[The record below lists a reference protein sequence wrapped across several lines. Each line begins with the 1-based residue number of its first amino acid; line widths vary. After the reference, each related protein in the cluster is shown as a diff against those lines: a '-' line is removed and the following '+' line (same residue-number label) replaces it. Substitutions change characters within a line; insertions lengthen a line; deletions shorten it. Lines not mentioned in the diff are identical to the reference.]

1 MFIFGGFTLVA
12 NSAVHLGQV
21 EAFAPGEIVRF
32 GNIEYTTDYCGEL
45 IITGGVSPDLGA
57 DSLDLDVRSNLGVIG
72 GCRFFLTHP
81 YAHPAKM
88 GGSTS
93 QIPNE
98 LPGNMHLWEED
109 PGCGYRA
116 NRGERRSWKVLT
128 QSQEQAP
135 TRHSIGI

>member
-72 GCRFFLTHP
+72 GCRFFLPTH
-81 YAHPAKM
+81 M
-88 GGSTS
+88 
-93 QIPNE
+93 
-98 LPGNMHLWEED
+98 
-109 PGCGYRA
+109 
-116 NRGERRSWKVLT
+116 LT
-128 QSQEQAP
+128 QPRWADLQVKSLTNYREICICGKK
-135 TRHSIGI
+135 TRGVDTGQTEVRGGAGRS